1 MKEKLIGFISNLPHF
16 KNDESFE
23 LTIDTKLISTGM
35 VTSIDII
42 NLVNFMEKEFN
53 IEVFVEE
60 VTPEN
65 FETIICL
72 ENYIQRK
79 S

>member
-1 MKEKLIGFISNLPHF
+1 MPHF
-16 KNDESFE
+16 KNDNSFE
-23 LTIDTKLISTGM
+23 LTIQTKLISTGM

-42 NLVNFMEKEFN
+42 NLVNYMEKEFG

-72 ENYIQRK
+72 ENYIKRK

>member
-1 MKEKLIGFISNLPHF
+1 MPHF
-16 KNDESFE
+16 KNDVGFE
-23 LTIDTKLISTGM
+23 LTSETKLISTGM

-42 NLVNFMEKEFN
+42 NLVNYMEKEFG

-65 FETIICL
+65 FETITCL
-72 ENYIQRK
+72 EHYIQHK